1 MSEQTVPRKE
11 NRMGTESIPRLLF
24 SMAIPMMLS
33 MMVQAL
39 YNVVDSIF
47 VAKLSEDALTAV
59 SLGFPMQNLLIAFA
73 TGLGV
78 GINALLSRSLGEKN
92 QKMVNESARQGFFLE
107 MCAAVIFMLIG
118 IFGAGVFIR
127 SQTDIASIV
136 PDAIT
141 YLNICIGVCPFCFM
155 SIFFER
161 MLQAT
166 GKTKLS
172 MVAQMT
178 GAIINIV
185 MDPILIFGLLGFP
198 ALGVAGAAVATVFGQ
213 FCGAMV
219 ALVLHLKY
227 NKEIHLSFKG
237 FRPNG
242 HVIGIILGVGV
253 PSIIM
258 ASIGSVMTYSMNR
271 ILNGFTSTAVA
282 VFGIYFKLQSFIFMP
297 VFGMNNAIV
306 PIIAYNYGARY
317 PDRMKKTIKLACAVA
332 MSIMFCGFLL
342 MQTIPQVFLGFF
354 DASADMLAIGVPAL
368 RTISISFLAAG
379 ACIIIGSTFQA
390 LGKGTYSMFVSIAR
404 QLVVL
409 VPAAWLLSKTGNLNA
424 VWFAFPIAEIM
435 GVACTVGF
443 FLHLNKTIIKP
454 LEKANE

>member
-1 MSEQTVPRKE
+1 MSEQALPKKE
-11 NRMGTESIPRLLF
+11 NRMGTEPIPKLLF
-24 SMAIPMMLS
+24 SMAIPIMLS

-59 SLGFPMQNLLIAFA
+59 SLGFPMQNLVIAFA

-92 QKMVNESARQGFFLE
+92 QHMVDQSARQGFFLE
-107 MCAAVIFMLIG
+107 MCAALLFMVIGL
-118 IFGAGVFIR
+118 FGSGLFIR
-127 SQTDIASIV
+127 SQTDNPAIIA
-136 PDAIT
+136 DGIT
-141 YLNICIGVCPFCFM
+141 YLRICIGICPFCFM
-155 SIFFER
+155 AIFFER

-178 GAIINIV
+178 GAIVNIV
-185 MDPILIFGLLGFP
+185 FDPICIFVLGW
-198 ALGVAGAAVATVFGQ
+198 GVAGAAAATVFGQ

-219 ALVLHLKY
+219 ALFLHLKY

-237 FRPNG
+237 FKPNG
-242 HVIGIILGVGV
+242 HVISTILGVGV

-282 VFGIYFKLQSFIFMP
+282 VFGVYFKLQSFIFMP
-297 VFGMNNAIV
+297 VFGLNNAIV
-306 PIIAYNYGARY
+306 PIIAYNYGARH
-317 PDRMKKTIKLACAVA
+317 PDRMKKTIQLAVAVA

-342 MQTIPQVFLGFF
+342 MQIIPHVFLGFF

-368 RTISISFLAAG
+368 RTISIAFLAAG

-390 LGKGTYSMFVSIAR
+390 LGKGIYSMFVSIAR

-409 VPAAWLLSKTGNLNA
+409 VPVAWLLSKTGNLNA
-424 VWFAFPIAEIM
+424 VWWSFPIAEIM
-435 GVACTVGF
+435 GAAVTAYF
-443 FLHLNKTIIKP
+443 FLHINKTIIKP
-454 LEKANE
+454 MEQ

>member
-1 MSEQTVPRKE
+1 MSEQALPKKE
-11 NRMGTESIPRLLF
+11 NRMGTEPIPKLLF
-24 SMAIPMMLS
+24 SMAIPIMLS

-59 SLGFPMQNLLIAFA
+59 SLGFPMQNLVIAFA

-92 QKMVNESARQGFFLE
+92 QHMVDQSARQGFFLE
-107 MCAAVIFMLIG
+107 MCAALLFMVIGL
-118 IFGAGVFIR
+118 FGSGLFIR
-127 SQTDIASIV
+127 SQTDNPAIIA
-136 PDAIT
+136 DGIT
-141 YLNICIGVCPFCFM
+141 YLRICIGICPFCFM
-155 SIFFER
+155 AIFFER

-178 GAIINIV
+178 GAIVNIV
-185 MDPILIFGLLGFP
+185 FDPICIFVLGW
-198 ALGVAGAAVATVFGQ
+198 GVAGAAAATVFGQ

-219 ALVLHLKY
+219 ALFLHLKY

-237 FRPNG
+237 FKPNG
-242 HVIGIILGVGV
+242 HVISTILGVGV

-282 VFGIYFKLQSFIFMP
+282 VFGVYFKLQSFIFMP
-297 VFGMNNAIV
+297 VFGLNNAIV
-306 PIIAYNYGARY
+306 PIIAYNYGARH
-317 PDRMKKTIKLACAVA
+317 PDRMKKTIKLAVAVS

-342 MQTIPQVFLGFF
+342 MQIIPHVFLGFF

-368 RTISISFLAAG
+368 RTISIAFLAAG

-390 LGKGTYSMFVSIAR
+390 LGKGIYSMFVSIAR

-409 VPAAWLLSKTGNLNA
+409 VPVAWLLSKTGNLNA
-424 VWFAFPIAEIM
+424 VWWSFPIAEIM
-435 GVACTVGF
+435 GAAVTAYF
-443 FLHLNKTIIKP
+443 FLHINKTIIKP
-454 LEKANE
+454 MEQ

>member
-1 MSEQTVPRKE
+1 MSEQALPKKE
-11 NRMGTESIPRLLF
+11 NRMGTEPINKLLF
-24 SMAIPMMLS
+24 SMAIPIMLS

-59 SLGFPMQNLLIAFA
+59 SLGFPMQNLLIAFS

-92 QKMVNESARQGFFLE
+92 QYLVNQSACQGFFLQ
-107 MCAAVIFMLIG
+107 MCAAAVFMMVG
-118 IFGAGVFIR
+118 VFGAGAFIR
-127 SQTDIASIV
+127 SQTQVASII

-141 YLNICIGVCPFCFM
+141 YLHICIGICPFLFV

-161 MLQAT
+161 LLQAT

-172 MVAQMT
+172 MAAQMT
-178 GAIINIV
+178 GALINIV
-185 MDPILIFGLLGFP
+185 FDPICIFLLDW
-198 ALGVAGAAVATVFGQ
+198 GVAGAAAATVFGQ
-213 FCGAMV
+213 FCSAML
-219 ALVLHLKY
+219 AMFLHFRY

-242 HVIGIILGVGV
+242 HVIGGILGVGV

-271 ILNGFTSTAVA
+271 ILDGFTSTAVA
-282 VFGIYFKLQSFIFMP
+282 VFGVYFKLQSFIFMP
-297 VFGMNNAIV
+297 VFGLNNAIV
-306 PIIAYNYGARY
+306 PIIAYNYGARR
-317 PDRMKKTIKLACAVA
+317 PDRMKKTIKLAVAVA
-332 MSIMFCGFLL
+332 VAIMVCGFTL
-342 MQTIPQVFLGFF
+342 MQLIPHVFLGMF

-390 LGKGTYSMFVSIAR
+390 LGKGTYSMTVSIAR

-409 VPAAWLLSKTGNLNA
+409 VPVAWLMSRTGNLNA
-424 VWFAFPIAEIM
+424 VWWAFPIAEIM
-435 GVACTVGF
+435 GVFCTVLF
-443 FLHLNKTIIKP
+443 FRHLNNTIIKP
-454 LEKANE
+454 LEAEK

>member
-1 MSEQTVPRKE
+1 MSEQNSRPE
-11 NRMGTESIPRLLF
+11 NKMGTQPIPKLLF
-24 SMAIPMMLS
+24 SMAIPIMLS

-59 SLGFPMQNLLIAFA
+59 SLGFPMQNLVIAFS

-92 QKMVNESARQGFFLE
+92 QRMVDESARQGFFLE
-107 MCAAVIFMLIG
+107 MSAALLFMVIGLVGSGM
-118 IFGAGVFIR
+118 FIR
-127 SQTDIASIV
+127 SQTDNPAIIA
-136 PDAIT
+136 DGIT
-141 YLNICIGVCPFCFM
+141 YLRICIGICPFCFM
-155 SIFFER
+155 AIFFER
-161 MLQAT
+161 LLQAT

-172 MVAQMT
+172 MAAQMT
-178 GAIINIV
+178 GAIVNIV
-185 MDPILIFGLLGFP
+185 FDPICIFVLDW
-198 ALGVAGAAVATVFGQ
+198 GVAGAAAATVFGQ

-219 ALVLHLKY
+219 GLFLHLKY

-237 FRPNG
+237 FKPNG
-242 HVIGIILGVGV
+242 HVAGIILGVGV

-282 VFGIYFKLQSFIFMP
+282 VFGVYFKLQSFIFMP
-297 VFGMNNAIV
+297 VFGLNNAIV
-306 PIIAYNYGARY
+306 PIIAYNYGARH
-317 PDRMKKTIKLACAVA
+317 PDRMKKTIKLAVVVAVA
-332 MSIMFCGFLL
+332 IMFTGFTLL
-342 MQTIPQVFLGFF
+342 QTIPQVLLGFF
-354 DASADMLAIGVPAL
+354 DASADMLTIGVPAL

-390 LGKGTYSMFVSIAR
+390 LGKGTYSMTVSIAR

-409 VPAAWLLSKTGNLNA
+409 VPVAWLMSRTGNLNA
-424 VWFAFPIAEIM
+424 VWWAFPIAEIM
-435 GVACTVGF
+435 GVICTVGF

-454 LEKANE
+454 LEQRK

>member
-1 MSEQTVPRKE
+1 MSEQALPKKE
-11 NRMGTESIPRLLF
+11 NRMGTEPIPKLLF
-24 SMAIPMMLS
+24 SMAIPIMLS

-59 SLGFPMQNLLIAFA
+59 SLGFPMQNLVIAFA

-92 QKMVNESARQGFFLE
+92 QHMVDQSARQGFFLE
-107 MCAAVIFMLIG
+107 MCAALLFMVIGL
-118 IFGAGVFIR
+118 FGSGLFIR
-127 SQTDIASIV
+127 SQTDNPAIIA
-136 PDAIT
+136 DGIT
-141 YLNICIGVCPFCFM
+141 YLRICIGICPFCFM
-155 SIFFER
+155 AIFFER

-178 GAIINIV
+178 GAIVNIV
-185 MDPILIFGLLGFP
+185 FDPICIFVLGW
-198 ALGVAGAAVATVFGQ
+198 GVAGAAAATVFGQ

-219 ALVLHLKY
+219 ALFLHLKY

-237 FRPNG
+237 FKPNG
-242 HVIGIILGVGV
+242 HVISTILGVGV

-282 VFGIYFKLQSFIFMP
+282 VFGVYFKLQSFIFMP
-297 VFGMNNAIV
+297 VFGLNNAIV
-306 PIIAYNYGARY
+306 PIIAYNYGARH
-317 PDRMKKTIKLACAVA
+317 PDRMKKTIKLAVAVA

-342 MQTIPQVFLGFF
+342 MQIIPHVFLGFF

-368 RTISISFLAAG
+368 RTISIAFLVAG

-390 LGKGTYSMFVSIAR
+390 LGKGIYSMFVSIAR

-409 VPAAWLLSKTGNLNA
+409 VPVAWLLSKTGNLNA
-424 VWFAFPIAEIM
+424 VWWSFPIAEIM
-435 GVACTVGF
+435 GAAVTAYF
-443 FLHLNKTIIKP
+443 FLHINKTIIKP
-454 LEKANE
+454 MEQ

>member
-1 MSEQTVPRKE
+1 MSEQTSPRPE
-11 NRMGTESIPRLLF
+11 NKMGTQPIPKLLF
-24 SMAIPMMLS
+24 SMAIPIMLS

-59 SLGFPMQNLLIAFA
+59 SLGFPMQNLVIAFA

-78 GINALLSRSLGEKN
+78 GINALLSRSLGEHN
-92 QKMVNESARQGFFLE
+92 QKMVNESARQGLFLE
-107 MCAAVIFMLIG
+107 LCAAALFMLLG
-118 IFGAGVFIR
+118 FFGAGTFIR
-127 SQTDIASIV
+127 SQSTNPTIV
-136 PDAIT
+136 ADGIT
-141 YLNICIGVCPFCFM
+141 YLKICIGICPFCFV

-166 GKTKLS
+166 GKTQLS

-178 GAIINIV
+178 GAVINII

-198 ALGVAGAAVATVFGQ
+198 AMGVAGAAAATVFGQ
-213 FCGAMV
+213 FCSALTAM
-219 ALVLHLKY
+219 LLHLKC
-227 NKEIHLSFKG
+227 NHEIHLDLRG

-242 HVIGIILGVGV
+242 HVIGVILGVGV

-282 VFGIYFKLQSFIFMP
+282 VFGVYFKLQSFIFMP
-297 VFGMNNAIV
+297 VFGLNNAIV

-317 PDRMKKTIKLACAVA
+317 PQRMKKTIKLACVVA
-332 MSIMFCGFLL
+332 MSIMFTGFLL
-342 MQTIPQVFLGFF
+342 LQLIPQVFLGFF
-354 DASADMLAIGVPAL
+354 DASAEMLTIGVPAL

-379 ACIIIGSTFQA
+379 VCIIIGSTFQA
-390 LGKGTYSMFVSIAR
+390 LGKGIYSMFVSIAR

-409 VPAAWLLSKTGNLNA
+409 IPVAWLLSRTGVLRT
-424 VWFAFPIAEIM
+424 VWWAFPIAEIM
-435 GVACTVGF
+435 GVLCTTLF
-443 FLHLNKTIIKP
+443 FLHLNKTVIKP
-454 LEKANE
+454 LEQ

>member
-1 MSEQTVPRKE
+1 MSEQNIPKKE
-11 NRMGTESIPRLLF
+11 NRMGTEPIPKLLF

-92 QKMVNESARQGFFLE
+92 QRMVNESARQGFFLE
-107 MCAAVIFMLIG
+107 MATAVIFMLIG
-118 IFGAGVFIR
+118 FFGAGVFIR

-155 SIFFER
+155 AIFFER

-178 GAIINIV
+178 GAIINII

-198 ALGVAGAAVATVFGQ
+198 AMGVAGAAIATVFGQ
-213 FCGAMV
+213 FCGAITAM
-219 ALVLHLKY
+219 VLHLKY

-306 PIIAYNYGARY
+306 PIIAYNYGARH
-317 PDRMKKTIKLACAVA
+317 PDRMKKTIKLAVAVA
-332 MSIMFCGFLL
+332 VAIMVCGFTL
-342 MQTIPQVFLGFF
+342 MQLIPHVFLGMF

-390 LGKGTYSMFVSIAR
+390 LGKGTYSMTVSIAR

-409 VPAAWLLSKTGNLNA
+409 VPVAWLMSRTGNLNA
-424 VWFAFPIAEIM
+424 VWWAFPIAEIM
-435 GVACTVGF
+435 GVFCTVLF

-454 LEKANE
+454 LEAEK